1 MLPFQLYESH
11 ALSVDVDVEERRIVK
26 FNVAIESQPAAFVVL
41 NVYTPDAVYV
51 LPFQLY
57 ELHALSVD
65 VDVEERRMV
74 KFKVAVES
82 QPASFVV
89 LNV

>member
-1 MLPFQLYESH
+1 M
-11 ALSVDVDVEERRIVK
+11 
-26 FNVAIESQPAAFVVL
+26 VVL
-41 NVYTPDAVYV
+41 KVYTPDEVYV

-74 KFKVAVES
+74 KFNVAVES
-82 QPASFVV
+82 QPAAFVV
-89 LNV
+89 L